1 MKLFA
6 KILAVL
12 ALLFIVG
19 IAVLVAVGFYF
30 QQHHEELF
38 DKGGGWQSHTPMTHA
53 PPPPLMPNYENKAN
67 RSAKPKFSHPH
78 GYCQEPFLLSFHK
91 NNPEDVVWFTIDG
104 SIPLPTKEHGGPN
117 GQQYEKPISIDRT
130 SRISAVSHSP
140 GRLPSIPVTQTYLF
154 LDDILRQSRA
164 GAVADGWPDRP
175 VNMNKRRFDYG
186 MDPEIVE
193 SFTKEQW
200 EEAFQQIATISLV
213 TPQGN
218 LTDPAYGIYT
228 NPRGQGKEWE
238 RYTSVE
244 LIDPNGGE
252 GFQVGAGLRI
262 RGGFTRNPYSLKHGF
277 RLFFRKIYGA
287 GKLKYPLF
295 GDEGADRFDKVD
307 LRTAQN
313 YSWARRRETRYGSHN
328 TLVRDVFCRDTQRD
342 LGSPYTRSRYY
353 HLFLNGQYWGIYMT
367 EERPEAAYGSTY
379 FGGNREDYDTLKCS
393 NFLGGYN
400 LEATDGNTSA
410 WRELWEGA
418 RSLARN
424 PNDEVYAKLSGLTP
438 DLAATSETPALVDI
452 DNLINYMLV
461 NFYAGNSDGPLSHFL
476 GNKRS
481 NNWFAIRNRNGL
493 HGFRFFVH
501 DAEHTLG
508 TPDSLDDR
516 TGPYISRHQNYFQ
529 FSNPQ
534 WLHQDLMI
542 HSHYRQRFAELARKH
557 LTGEGALTTDRCVA
571 RFRARAEQ
579 IDKAI
584 RAQSARWGD
593 AARRSH
599 PYTVDDWKSR
609 IKWVIEKE
617 LRGRETIIIAQ
628 LQEDGL
634 FDSASEEVVLP
645 DVSQ

>member
-12 ALLFIVG
+12 ALLVVIGVAALF
-19 IAVLVAVGFYF
+19 AVGFYF
-30 QQHHEELF
+30 QQHHEEF
-38 DKGGGWQSHTPMTHA
+38 RAWHGPASITH
-53 PPPPLMPNYENKAN
+53 PPTLPPMPNYENKAN
-67 RSAKPKFSHPH
+67 RSAKPKFSRPH

-91 NNPEDVVWFTIDG
+91 NSPKEAIWFTIDG
-104 SIPLPTKEHGGPN
+104 SIPLPTEEHGGPN
-117 GQQYEKPISIDRT
+117 GRQYEKPIAIDRT
-130 SRISAVSHSP
+130 SRITAVSHLP

-154 LDDILRQSRA
+154 LDDILRQSREEA
-164 GAVADGWPDRP
+164 LADGWPPDRS
-175 VNMNKRRFDYG
+175 VNRKRFDYG
-186 MDPEIVE
+186 MDPEIIK

-200 EEAFQQIATISLV
+200 EEAFRQIATISLV

-228 NPRGQGKEWE
+228 NPRGHGKEWE

-244 LIDPNGGE
+244 LIDPNGGH

-262 RGGFTRNPYSLKHGF
+262 RGGFTRNRYSLKHGF
-277 RLFFRKIYGA
+277 RLFFRNIYGA

-295 GDEGADRFDKVD
+295 GDEGAERFDKVD

-313 YSWARRRETRYGSHN
+313 YSWARRGNPKYGSHN
-328 TLVRDVFCRDTQRD
+328 TFVRDVFCRDTQRD

-367 EERPEAAYGSTY
+367 EERPEAAYGATY
-379 FGGNREDYDTLKCS
+379 FGGKREDYDTLKCS
-393 NFLGGYN
+393 NFSGGYT

-424 PNDEVYAKLSGLTP
+424 PSDDKVYAKLAGLTP
-438 DLAATSETPALVDI
+438 DLAAPSGTPALVDI
-452 DNLINYMLV
+452 DNLINYMLI

-476 GNKRS
+476 GNERS
-481 NNWFAIRNRNGL
+481 NNWFAIRNRNGS

-516 TGPYISRHQNYFQ
+516 TGPFTSRHQNYFQ

-534 WLHQDLMI
+534 WLHQDLMS
-542 HSHYRQRFAELARKH
+542 HSHYRQRFSELARKH

-571 RFRARAEQ
+571 RFHARAKQ

-593 AARRSH
+593 AAMRPGSH
-599 PYTVDDWKSR
+599 SYTVDDWKSR
-609 IKWVIEKE
+609 IEWVIEKV
-617 LRGRETIIIAQ
+617 LRSRETTIIAQ

-634 FDSASEEVVLP
+634 FDSTSEKVAFP

>member
-6 KILAVL
+6 KILAIL
-12 ALLFIVG
+12 ALLFVGG
-19 IAVLVAVGFYF
+19 IAAFFAVGFYF
-30 QQHHEELF
+30 QQRHEEF
-38 DKGGGWQSHTPMTHA
+38 RGWHDPVSITHA
-53 PPPPLMPNYENKAN
+53 PPLPSIPNYENKAN
-67 RSAKPKFSHPH
+67 RSAKPKFSRPH

-91 NNPEDVVWFTIDG
+91 NNPEDVIWFTIDG
-104 SIPLPTKEHGGPN
+104 SIPLPTEEHGGPN
-117 GQQYEKPISIDRT
+117 GRQYEKPIAVDRT
-130 SRISAVSHSP
+130 SRITAVAYSP
-140 GRLPSIPVTQTYLF
+140 ERLPSIPVTQTYLF
-154 LDDILRQSRA
+154 LNDILRQSRA
-164 GAVADGWPDRP
+164 EAIDDGWPPDRS
-175 VNMNKRRFDYG
+175 VNGKRFDYG
-186 MDPEIVE
+186 MDPEIIK

-200 EEAFQQIATISLV
+200 EEAFRQIATISLV

-218 LTDPAYGIYT
+218 LTAPAYGIYT
-228 NPRGQGKEWE
+228 NPRGHGKEWE
-238 RYTSVE
+238 RYTSME
-244 LIDPNGGE
+244 LIDPNGGK
-252 GFQVGAGLRI
+252 GFQVNAGLRI
-262 RGGFTRNPYSLKHGF
+262 RGGFTRNRYSLKHGF
-277 RLFFRKIYGA
+277 RLFFRKIYGD

-313 YSWARRRETRYGSHN
+313 YSWARRGDPKYGSHN
-328 TLVRDVFCRDTQRD
+328 TFVRDVFCRDTQRD
-342 LGSPYTRSRYY
+342 LGSPYTRSLYY

-379 FGGNREDYDTLKCS
+379 FGGKREDYDTLKCS
-393 NFLGGYN
+393 NFSGGYT
-400 LEATDGNTSA
+400 LEATDGDTSA

-418 RSLARN
+418 RSLARK
-424 PNDEVYAKLSGLTP
+424 PSDKVYAKLAGLTP
-438 DLAATSETPALVDI
+438 DLAATSGMPALVDI

-476 GNKRS
+476 GNERS

-508 TPDSLDDR
+508 TPGSLDDR
-516 TGPYISRHQNYFQ
+516 TGPFTSRHQNYFQ

-534 WLHQDLMI
+534 WLHQDLI
-542 HSHYRQRFAELARKH
+542 SHPHYRRRFSELARKH

-571 RFRARAEQ
+571 RFRARAEH

-593 AARRSH
+593 AARFHSYTD

-609 IKWVIEKE
+609 IEWIIEKV
-617 LRGRETIIIAQ
+617 LRGRETTIIAQ

-634 FDSASEEVVLP
+634 FDLTSEKVAFP

>member
-6 KILAVL
+6 RILTVL
-12 ALLFIVG
+12 ALLFVVG
-19 IAVLVAVGFYF
+19 IAGRFAVGFYF
-30 QQHHEELF
+30 QQRHEEF
-38 DKGGGWQSHTPMTHA
+38 KGWRGLVSITPA
-53 PPPPLMPNYENKAN
+53 PSLPPMPNYENKAN

-104 SIPLPTKEHGGPN
+104 SIPLPTKEHDGPN
-117 GQQYEKPISIDRT
+117 GRQYEKPIAIDRT
-130 SRISAVSHSP
+130 SRITAVSHSP

-154 LDDILRQSRA
+154 LNDVLRQNRA
-164 GAVADGWPDRP
+164 EAAADGWPPDRS
-175 VNMNKRRFDYG
+175 VNGKRFDYG
-186 MDPEIVE
+186 MDPEIVK
-193 SFTKEQW
+193 SFTEEQW
-200 EEAFQQIATISLV
+200 EEAFRQISTISLV

-218 LTDPAYGIYT
+218 LTDPDYGIYT

-244 LIDPNGGE
+244 LIVPNGGE
-252 GFQVGAGLRI
+252 GFQVGAGFRI
-262 RGGFTRNPYSLKHGF
+262 RGGFTRYSNSLKHGF

-313 YSWARRRETRYGSHN
+313 YSWARERDTYYGSHN
-328 TLVRDVFCRDTQRD
+328 TFVRDVFCRDTQRD

-379 FGGNREDYDTLKCS
+379 FGGEREDYDTLKCS
-393 NFLGGYN
+393 NFAGRYT

-418 RSLARN
+418 RSLAGN
-424 PNDEVYAKLSGLTP
+424 PSDEVYAILAGLTP
-438 DLAATSETPALVDI
+438 DLAATGETPALVDV

-461 NFYAGNSDGPLSHFL
+461 NFYAGNSDGPLSQFL
-476 GNKRS
+476 GNERS

-508 TPDSLDDR
+508 TPNSRDDR
-516 TGPYISRHQNYFQ
+516 TGPFISRHQGYFQ

-534 WLHQDLMI
+534 WLHQDLMS
-542 HSHYRQRFAELARKH
+542 HSHYRQRFSELARKH

-593 AARRSH
+593 AARLSH

-609 IKWVIEKE
+609 IEWVIENK

-628 LQEDGL
+628 LREDGL
-634 FDSASEEVVLP
+634 FNSTSEKVVFP

>member
-12 ALLFIVG
+12 ALLFIIG
-19 IAVLVAVGFYF
+19 IAVLFAVVFYF

-38 DKGGGWQSHTPMTHA
+38 DGGGWHGPMLMTHA
-53 PPPPLMPNYENKAN
+53 PPLPPMPNYENNAK
-67 RSAKPKFSHPH
+67 RSAKPKFSCPH

-91 NNPEDVVWFTIDG
+91 NNPEEVIWFTIDG

-117 GQQYEKPISIDRT
+117 GRQYEKPIAIDRT
-130 SRISAVSHSP
+130 SRITAVSHSP

-154 LDDILRQSRA
+154 LNDILLQSRA
-164 GAVADGWPDRP
+164 GAVAEGWPDRP
-175 VNMNKRRFDYG
+175 VNRNKRRFDYG
-186 MDPEIVE
+186 MDPEIIK

-200 EEAFQQIATISLV
+200 KEAFQQIATISLV

-218 LTDPAYGIYT
+218 LTDPVYGIYT

-262 RGGFTRNPYSLKHGF
+262 RGGFTRNSYSLKHGF
-277 RLFFRKIYGA
+277 RLFFRKIYGD

-313 YSWARRRETRYGSHN
+313 YSWARRRETHYGSHN
-328 TLVRDVFCRDTQRD
+328 TFVRDVFCRDTQRD

-367 EERPEAAYGSTY
+367 EERPEAAYGATY

-393 NFLGGYN
+393 NFLGGYT

-418 RSLARN
+418 RSLARK
-424 PNDEVYAKLSGLTP
+424 PSDEVYAKLAGLTP
-438 DLAATSETPALVDI
+438 DLAATSKTPALVDI

-476 GNKRS
+476 GNERS

-493 HGFRFFVH
+493 YGFRFFVH

-516 TGPYISRHQNYFQ
+516 TGPFISRHQNYFL

-534 WLHQDLMI
+534 WLHQDLMS

-571 RFRARAEQ
+571 RFRARAKQ

-599 PYTVDDWKSR
+599 PYTVDDWELR
-609 IKWVIEKE
+609 IEWVIEKK
-617 LRGRETIIIAQ
+617 LRGRETTIIAQ

-634 FDSASEEVVLP
+634 FTSTSEKVAFP

>member
-67 RSAKPKFSHPH
+67 RSAKPKFSRSH

-117 GQQYEKPISIDRT
+117 GQRYEKPISIDRT

-277 RLFFRKIYGA
+277 RLFFRKVYGA

-313 YSWARRRETRYGSHN
+313 YSWARRRETHYGSHN

-424 PNDEVYAKLSGLTP
+424 PNDEVYAKLAGLTP

-508 TPDSLDDR
+508 TPDSRDDR
-516 TGPYISRHQNYFQ
+516 TVPYISRHQNYFQ

-609 IKWVIEKE
+609 IEWVIEKE

-634 FDSASEEVVLP
+634 FDSTSEEVVLP

>member
-12 ALLFIVG
+12 ALLFVGG
-19 IAVLVAVGFYF
+19 IAVIVAVGFYF
-30 QQHHEELF
+30 QQRHEEF
-38 DKGGGWQSHTPMTHA
+38 RGRHETMSTTHA
-53 PPPPLMPNYENKAN
+53 PPPLPPMPNYENRAN
-67 RSAKPKFSHPH
+67 RSAKPKFSRPH
-78 GYCQEPFLLSFHK
+78 GYCQKPFLLSFHK
-91 NNPEDVVWFTIDG
+91 NNPEEAIWFTVDG
-104 SIPLPTKEHGGPN
+104 SIPLPTEEHGGPN
-117 GQQYEKPISIDRT
+117 GQQYEKPIAIDRT
-130 SRISAVSHSP
+130 SRITAVSHFP

-175 VNMNKRRFDYG
+175 VNRKQWDYE
-186 MDPEIVE
+186 MDPEIIKA
-193 SFTKEQW
+193 FTKEQW
-200 EEAFQQIATISLV
+200 EETFRQIATISLV

-218 LTDPAYGIYT
+218 LTDSTYGIYT
-228 NPRGQGKEWE
+228 NPAGQGKEWE

-244 LIDPNGGE
+244 LIDTNGGK

-262 RGGFTRNPYSLKHGF
+262 RGGFTRYSYSLKHGF

-313 YSWARRRETRYGSHN
+313 YSWARRRDTKYGSHN
-328 TLVRDVFCRDTQRD
+328 TFVRDVFCRDTQRD
-342 LGSPYTRSRYY
+342 LGSSYTRSRYY

-367 EERPEAAYGSTY
+367 EERPEAAYGATY
-379 FGGNREDYDTLKCS
+379 FGGEREDYDTLKCS
-393 NFLGGYN
+393 NFSGGYT

-418 RSLARN
+418 RALARN
-424 PNDEVYAKLSGLTP
+424 PSDEVYAKLAGLTP
-438 DLAATSETPALVDI
+438 DLAATSGTPALVDI
-452 DNLINYMLV
+452 DNLIHYMLV
-461 NFYAGNSDGPLSHFL
+461 NFYAGNSDGPLSQFL

-516 TGPYISRHQNYFQ
+516 TGPFISRHQNYFQ

-534 WLHQDLMI
+534 WLHQDLMS
-542 HSHYRQRFAELARKH
+542 HSHYRQRFAELAHKH
-557 LTGEGALTTDRCVA
+557 LTRGGALTTDRCIA

-609 IKWVIEKE
+609 IEWVIEKA
-617 LRGRETIIIAQ
+617 LRDRETTIIAQ
-628 LQEDGL
+628 LREDGL
-634 FDSASEEVVLP
+634 FNSTSEKVVFPDASR
-645 DVSQ
+645 